1 MKEIRILFTGVGRRV
16 ELMQAF
22 RSAAFHTGCRLRLY
36 GADMTFT
43 APALFYCDAMR
54 QVCSMRDTD
63 YIPELVRIC
72 QDDSIDLVIPTI
84 DTDLLILSE
93 HTADFAAAGT
103 RVLISRPEMIRIC
116 RDKNYTSEFFVSCG
130 LRAPM
135 PVNDW
140 REYRGKFPCFIK
152 PKDGSS
158 SINAFR
164 VENPE
169 ELAVYAAEIGDYIV
183 QPFVEGTEYTID
195 MFGDFDGNLI
205 SAVPRIRLAVRAGEV
220 LKTKICLDPVILGEA
235 ERLAAAFRPV
245 GPMTVQLIRDR
256 ATGEDYYIEINPRYG
271 GGAPLSMKAGAR
283 TAEYILS
290 LLMGEKPSCLTEDL
304 ADGAVYSRFD
314 QSVCT
319 DPGRTP
325 QQVRGVIFDLD
336 DTLYPERT
344 YVRSGYRA
352 VAADLG
358 RPEAAEKLWQYF
370 EDGEPA
376 FDAYA
381 RETGADRDHMLT
393 VYRNHKPEI
402 ALYPGAA
409 ELIRSLRDEGIRVGI
424 ITDGRPEAQRAKL
437 KALGLMDLVEDIVIT
452 DELGGPQFR
461 KPNDIAFRILQQ
473 RWMLPPETLV
483 YVGDNAAKDF
493 QAPNQLGMQSLHFC
507 NREGLYYAGEREY
520 LPHAD
525 RFETLTEVLAG
536 MRSPDPA
543 VRAAVRGA
551 GAEYGKGL

>member
-1 MKEIRILFTGVGRRV
+1 
-16 ELMQAF
+16 
-22 RSAAFHTGCRLRLY
+22 
-36 GADMTFT
+36 
-43 APALFYCDAMR
+43 
-54 QVCSMRDTD
+54 
-63 YIPELVRIC
+63 
-72 QDDSIDLVIPTI
+72 
-84 DTDLLILSE
+84 
-93 HTADFAAAGT
+93 
-103 RVLISRPEMIRIC
+103 MIRIC

-283 TAEYILS
+283 SAEYILS
-290 LLMGEKPSCLTEDL
+290 LLMGEKPSCLAEDL

-358 RPEAAEKLWQYF
+358 RPEAAEKPGSHADCVSESQAGDCSLS
-370 EDGEPA
+370 GS
-376 FDAYA
+376 
-381 RETGADRDHMLT
+381 RGADPFAPGR
-393 VYRNHKPEI
+393 RNPGRHYHGWPTG
-402 ALYPGAA
+402 GAA
-409 ELIRSLRDEGIRVGI
+409 RQAKGARPHGSGGGHCDHGRARRSAV
-424 ITDGRPEAQRAKL
+424 
-437 KALGLMDLVEDIVIT
+437 
-452 DELGGPQFR
+452 
-461 KPNDIAFRILQQ
+461 
-473 RWMLPPETLV
+473 PET
-483 YVGDNAAKDF
+483 
-493 QAPNQLGMQSLHFC
+493 
-507 NREGLYYAGEREY
+507 E
-520 LPHAD
+520 
-525 RFETLTEVLAG
+525 
-536 MRSPDPA
+536 
-543 VRAAVRGA
+543 
-551 GAEYGKGL
+551 

>member
-1 MKEIRILFTGVGRRV
+1 
-16 ELMQAF
+16 MQAF

-283 TAEYILS
+283 SAEYILS
-290 LLMGEKPSCLTEDL
+290 LLMGEKPSCLAEDL

-358 RPEAAEKLWQYF
+358 RPEAAEK
-370 EDGEPA
+370 
-376 FDAYA
+376 YA
-381 RETGADRDHMLT
+381 VGVPESQAGDCPLSGRCGADPLAPGGRCPGRHHHGRTSGGTACQNPGARPYGSGRGHRDH
-393 VYRNHKPEI
+393 
-402 ALYPGAA
+402 G
-409 ELIRSLRDEGIRVGI
+409 
-424 ITDGRPEAQRAKL
+424 
-437 KALGLMDLVEDIVIT
+437 
-452 DELGGPQFR
+452 
-461 KPNDIAFRILQQ
+461 
-473 RWMLPPETLV
+473 
-483 YVGDNAAKDF
+483 
-493 QAPNQLGMQSLHFC
+493 
-507 NREGLYYAGEREY
+507 
-520 LPHAD
+520 
-525 RFETLTEVLAG
+525 
-536 MRSPDPA
+536 
-543 VRAAVRGA
+543 
-551 GAEYGKGL
+551 

>member
-205 SAVPRIRLAVRAGEV
+205 SAVPRIRLWSARENT
-220 LKTKICLDPVILGEA
+220 LTKICLDPVILGEPRVPAGWPHFGHSSGTAPPGRITILRSTCGMAAPAVDEPRPSA
-235 ERLAAAFRPV
+235 E
-245 GPMTVQLIRDR
+245 
-256 ATGEDYYIEINPRYG
+256 
-271 GGAPLSMKAGAR
+271 S
-283 TAEYILS
+283 LS
-290 LLMGEKPSCLTEDL
+290 LLPSFSSPLPFP
-304 ADGAVYSRFD
+304 ASPPAPHAPFFAFPFPRPSSR
-314 QSVCT
+314 
-319 DPGRTP
+319 R
-325 QQVRGVIFDLD
+325 R
-336 DTLYPERT
+336 
-344 YVRSGYRA
+344 
-352 VAADLG
+352 LG
-358 RPEAAEKLWQYF
+358 RPELRFRPLSFPPPPLCFSPFPLRPTSVRSQVPF
-370 EDGEPA
+370 HP
-376 FDAYA
+376 
-381 RETGADRDHMLT
+381 RGA
-393 VYRNHKPEI
+393 P
-402 ALYPGAA
+402 
-409 ELIRSLRDEGIRVGI
+409 
-424 ITDGRPEAQRAKL
+424 L
-437 KALGLMDLVEDIVIT
+437 KCL
-452 DELGGPQFR
+452 F
-461 KPNDIAFRILQQ
+461 AFR
-473 RWMLPPETLV
+473 
-483 YVGDNAAKDF
+483 
-493 QAPNQLGMQSLHFC
+493 SS
-507 NREGLYYAGEREY
+507 
-520 LPHAD
+520 LPHLFSSGGCC
-525 RFETLTEVLAG
+525 RRRRWYMWETTW
-536 MRSPDPA
+536 RRIS
-543 VRAAVRGA
+543 RHRIS
-551 GAEYGKGL
+551 

>member
-205 SAVPRIRLAVRAGEV
+205 ARKMLVLDSNGFASMLVSDLEATSPVNVNNYFMGWSTVPYNPGNDQQTAANTLSLYEDGYKKTVYITLYRASEGADIAVYEGVYSDASALAGHEPSFTVNTDASGGNVNLYAEYEIAHWLRFIAGE
-220 LKTKICLDPVILGEA
+220 
-235 ERLAAAFRPV
+235 
-245 GPMTVQLIRDR
+245 
-256 ATGEDYYIEINPRYG
+256 TGWKN
-271 GGAPLSMKAGAR
+271 MQ
-283 TAEYILS
+283 
-290 LLMGEKPSCLTEDL
+290 PS
-304 ADGAVYSRFD
+304 DGNS
-314 QSVCT
+314 T
-319 DPGRTP
+319 
-325 QQVRGVIFDLD
+325 
-336 DTLYPERT
+336 
-344 YVRSGYRA
+344 
-352 VAADLG
+352 
-358 RPEAAEKLWQYF
+358 
-370 EDGEPA
+370 
-376 FDAYA
+376 
-381 RETGADRDHMLT
+381 
-393 VYRNHKPEI
+393 YRNRIIDAIYNMDGKTLEE
-402 ALYPGAA
+402 GA
-409 ELIRSLRDEGIRVGI
+409 
-424 ITDGRPEAQRAKL
+424 K
-437 KALGLMDLVEDIVIT
+437 
-452 DELGGPQFR
+452 
-461 KPNDIAFRILQQ
+461 
-473 RWMLPPETLV
+473 
-483 YVGDNAAKDF
+483 Y
-493 QAPNQLGMQSLHFC
+493 
-507 NREGLYYAGEREY
+507 
-520 LPHAD
+520 
-525 RFETLTEVLAG
+525 EVL
-536 MRSPDPA
+536 
-543 VRAAVRGA
+543 
-551 GAEYGKGL
+551 

>member
-235 ERLAAAFRPV
+235 ERLPAAARP
-245 GPMTVQLIRDR
+245 
-256 ATGEDYYIEINPRYG
+256 
-271 GGAPLSMKAGAR
+271 
-283 TAEYILS
+283 
-290 LLMGEKPSCLTEDL
+290 
-304 ADGAVYSRFD
+304 
-314 QSVCT
+314 
-319 DPGRTP
+319 
-325 QQVRGVIFDLD
+325 
-336 DTLYPERT
+336 
-344 YVRSGYRA
+344 
-352 VAADLG
+352 
-358 RPEAAEKLWQYF
+358 
-370 EDGEPA
+370 
-376 FDAYA
+376 
-381 RETGADRDHMLT
+381 
-393 VYRNHKPEI
+393 
-402 ALYPGAA
+402 
-409 ELIRSLRDEGIRVGI
+409 
-424 ITDGRPEAQRAKL
+424 
-437 KALGLMDLVEDIVIT
+437 
-452 DELGGPQFR
+452 GGP
-461 KPNDIAFRILQQ
+461 
-473 RWMLPPETLV
+473 PPQCCCW
-483 YVGDNAAKDF
+483 GF
-493 QAPNQLGMQSLHFC
+493 P
-507 NREGLYYAGEREY
+507 
-520 LPHAD
+520 P
-525 RFETLTEVLAG
+525 
-536 MRSPDPA
+536 RS
-543 VRAAVRGA
+543 R
-551 GAEYGKGL
+551 